1 MKRPT
6 LLAADVAF
14 SWYCRIRA
22 WWLVWKLCLSLAS
35 EACVHDGA
43 DPLCLAC
50 HLSAL
55 GLP

>member
-14 SWYCRIRA
+14 SWHRRIRA